1 MKSFF
6 AREFLWFVIAF
17 ILAFPLGLG
26 FLWILG
32 LSAHVTAVTEVDLST
47 LTRLYILGWVLG
59 FVGVYITRFIAA
71 AINVLTVPEP
81 ETDAA

>member
-6 AREFLWFVIAF
+6 ARECLWFVIAF

-32 LSAHVTAVTEVDLST
+32 LSADVTAVTEVDLST
-47 LTRLYILGWVLG
+47 LTRLYILGWILG
-59 FVGVYITRFIAA
+59 FVGVYITRFIAG
-71 AINVLTVPEP
+71 AINVLTAPEP
-81 ETDAA
+81 ESEPA

>member
-32 LSAHVTAVTEVDLST
+32 LSADVTAVTEVDLST

>member
-32 LSAHVTAVTEVDLST
+32 LSADVTAVTEVDLST

-71 AINVLTVPEP
+71 AINVLTVSEP

>member
-32 LSAHVTAVTEVDLST
+32 LSADVTAVTEVDLST
-47 LTRLYILGWVLG
+47 LTRLYILGWILG